1 MLKKTLMASAI
12 AAASLASINAQ
23 AQSQQTTPVR
33 DNGFS
38 YTYGQFGYDNWD
50 YDNGPDVDVLTGE
63 GSFALDEHL
72 FLRGGASFYD
82 GDYDSPGNDDV
93 DGNRLYVGAG
103 FHTPLQRGLD
113 LVGTADVIR
122 DDNDFNDEEWG
133 YAVSGGL
140 RHQTTEVL
148 ERGHRNSKFW
158 QALLLRALAHSRSIE
173 GNKQEQ
179 TLWSR
184 IIS

>member
-50 YDNGPDVDVLTGE
+50 YDNGPDVDVLSGE

-82 GDYDSPGNDDV
+82 GDYDSPGSDDV

-113 LVGTADVIR
+113 L
-122 DDNDFNDEEWG
+122 
-133 YAVSGGL
+133 
-140 RHQTTEVL
+140 
-148 ERGHRNSKFW
+148 
-158 QALLLRALAHSRSIE
+158 
-173 GNKQEQ
+173 
-179 TLWSR
+179 
-184 IIS
+184 